1 MPSIDSS
8 NHVGFSIRI
17 EGIDE
22 VRAALRALPEKLE
35 RNVVRGGLR
44 AAAKIVADEA
54 KRLVPVRRGVLQK
67 SIRISSRVKNGLV
80 TVSVKAG
87 GKGARH
93 AHLVELGTKPHL
105 IGRRGFKV
113 AAIRHPGAKPKPY
126 MKPAFERK
134 VRAAIDTF
142 VDYVHRR
149 LPKELEKL
157 NGGRHG

>member
-1 MPSIDSS
+1 MLSIDSS
-8 NHVGFSIRI
+8 NHVGFAIRI
-17 EGIDE
+17 EGLDE
-22 VRAALRALPEKLE
+22 VKRALRELPKKLE

-54 KRLVPVRRGVLQK
+54 KRRVPVRRGFLQK

-105 IGRRGFKV
+105 IGRRGFKS
-113 AAIRHPGAKPKPY
+113 APIRHPGAKPKPY
-126 MKPAFERK
+126 MKPAFESK
-134 VRAAIDTF
+134 VQAAIATF
-142 VDYVHRR
+142 VDYVQRR

-157 NGGRHG
+157 NGGNHG

>member
-1 MPSIDSS
+1 MPSIVSS
-8 NHVGFSIRI
+8 NHVGSAIRI

-22 VRAALRALPEKLE
+22 VRAALRALPAKIE
-35 RNVVRGGLR
+35 RNVIRGGLR

-54 KRLVPVRRGVLQK
+54 KRLVPVRRGFLKK
-67 SIRISSRVKNGLV
+67 SIRISSRAKNGIV

-93 AHLVELGTKPHL
+93 AHLVERGTKPHL
-105 IGRRGFKV
+105 IGRKGFKS
-113 AAIRHPGAKPKPY
+113 APIRHPGARAKPY

-134 VRAAIDTF
+134 VRAALDTF
-142 VDYVHRR
+142 VTYVQRR
-149 LPKELEKL
+149 LPKELAKL